1 MVPLGLA
8 FSISAGTAYFPLELL
23 ICTHPFVY
31 LPYTYIIAVPNEKYK
46 PENIIIRTCPTNETI

>member
-46 PENIIIRTCPTNETI
+46 PENIINRQ